1 MPKLKAGTILVTAEE
16 ELKIQAGIDAD
27 PDAYSLTDEEW
38 KKVKTTV
45 RLGRPPSEVT
55 KERITIRLSR
65 DVVTQF
71 RATGAGWQT
80 RMDAALRQFIEEHP
94 LAH

>member
-38 KKVKTTV
+38 KKVK
-45 RLGRPPSEVT
+45 LNLFPIFLKSSLFF
-55 KERITIRLSR
+55 K
-65 DVVTQF
+65 
-71 RATGAGWQT
+71 
-80 RMDAALRQFIEEHP
+80 
-94 LAH
+94 